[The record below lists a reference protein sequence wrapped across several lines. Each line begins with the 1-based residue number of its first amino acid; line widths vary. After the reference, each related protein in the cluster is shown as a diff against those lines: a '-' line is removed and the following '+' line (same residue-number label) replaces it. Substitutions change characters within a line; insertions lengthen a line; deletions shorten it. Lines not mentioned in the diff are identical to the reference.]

1 MEEAEEK
8 IESLKKEL
16 RNCNKHCQEELR
28 NCNKHSEEEL
38 RNCNSLEIVIS
49 SQKKNLETIY
59 LQ

>member
-49 SQKKNLETIY
+49 TRKRSSEIVIA
-59 LQ
+59 